1 VITAF
6 VARREAI
13 CQLGTGVRGLRQT
26 IGDAL
31 RSLRDVFRNRA
42 LRRIQLAFA
51 ASIVGDWA
59 YAVAVAVYAYDHG
72 GATAVGVLGVVR
84 YVSLAIVTP
93 FGAVLGD
100 RYRRR
105 LVMVGC
111 DLTRAV
117 LVFAAAALIAG
128 GGAEL
133 AVYALSIL
141 AAIAGSPFR
150 SAQAALLPDL
160 AEGPAE
166 LSAAN
171 VASST
176 IESVGFFA
184 GPALAGIL
192 LAVTTIPV
200 VYVLNG
206 ATFLVSAVLVLG
218 VHEARRTPRTAA
230 EQETDTATT
239 GEGFFREASAG
250 YREILGSRDLRLLI
264 GLYCAQTVVAG
275 ASLVFNV
282 AIALELLDIGRS
294 GLGFL
299 DSVLGIGGLVGGFL
313 ALVLAQRGRLARDFG
328 VGVLLWS
335 APLLLVAIWPT
346 LAAAAVVMIVLGLA
360 NSVVDVNAYTIV
372 QRIAPE
378 QAMARVFGA
387 MESAL
392 IGGMALGALLMPLLI
407 ATIGLRWGL
416 AAIGIAVSAC
426 VLAGA
431 AALRRVDTTALAPP
445 GLELLRGV
453 SLLSLLPGPTLER
466 LARKL
471 IRVEAAEG
479 EIVIRQGDAGDRFY
493 VIESG
498 ELEVSKDGRF
508 VATLGPGDFAGEIA
522 LLRDVPRTATVKAT
536 CPTVLQALERTVF
549 IPAVTGQG
557 AFGEAADAA
566 IATRLSML

>member
-1 VITAF
+1 MWGNLSLGAVD
-6 VARREAI
+6 ARRDVAAGGHLTSLSRKLLSHQQTTRGSPGRVAWHEAI
-13 CQLGTGVRGLRQT
+13 CQLGAGVRGLRQT

-31 RSLRDVFRNRA
+31 RSLRDVFRNPA

-72 GATAVGVLGVVR
+72 GATAVGVLGVAR
-84 YVSLAIVTP
+84 YLSLAVVTP

-100 RYRRR
+100 RYPRR
-105 LVMVGC
+105 LVMVGS

-141 AAIAGSPFR
+141 AAICGSPFR
-150 SAQAALLPDL
+150 SAQAALLPEL
-160 AEGPAE
+160 ATSPAE

-200 VYVLNG
+200 VYALNG
-206 ATFLVSAVLVLG
+206 ATFLVSAALVLG
-218 VHEARRTPRTAA
+218 LREGRRARQEQSTADEA
-230 EQETDTATT
+230 
-239 GEGFFREASAG
+239 EGFLREASAG
-250 YREILGSRDLRLLI
+250 YREILGSRDLRLLV

-328 VGVLLWS
+328 VGVLFWS

-346 LAAAAVVMIVLGLA
+346 LASAAVVMIVLGLA

-407 ATIGLRWGL
+407 ATVGLRWGL

-426 VLAGA
+426 VVAGA
-431 AALRRVDTTALAPP
+431 AALRRVDTLALAPP

-466 LARKL
+466 LARRL

-479 EIVIRQGDAGDRFY
+479 ETVIRQGD
-493 VIESG
+493 
-498 ELEVSKDGRF
+498 
-508 VATLGPGDFAGEIA
+508 P
-522 LLRDVPRTATVKAT
+522 
-536 CPTVLQALERTVF
+536 
-549 IPAVTGQG
+549 
-557 AFGEAADAA
+557 
-566 IATRLSML
+566 